1 MADDALLP
9 EGSRDGFN
17 SRLAG
22 LATELHRLAEELG
35 ETRCDDQ
42 REMDDSR
49 EDLVAFARILYA
61 VADHLPPRL
70 PASLP
75 MNDDQLDLLMHI
87 GRALEDLRDVS
98 PDPPPAQSK
107 RSPSLR

>member
-9 EGSRDGFN
+9 ESSQGGFN
-17 SRLAG
+17 IRLAG

-35 ETRCDDQ
+35 DPRCDDE
-42 REMDDSR
+42 RETDDSR
-49 EDLVAFARILYA
+49 EDLAAFARILYA
-61 VADHLPPRL
+61 VAGYLPPRP

-75 MNDDQLDLLMHI
+75 MNADQLDLLMHI

-98 PDPPPAQSK
+98 PEPPPA
-107 RSPSLR
+107 RSRRAPSRR